1 MDASSHPSTPVPL
14 SPSGRR
20 ALGAV
25 MLGTATALPPFAC
38 SLLVDVLDA
47 SSWAVP
53 ATAGTTPAEAR
64 AVLGALWGHDADVTA

>member
-1 MDASSHPSTPVPL
+1 
-14 SPSGRR
+14 
-20 ALGAV
+20 
-25 MLGTATALPPFAC
+25 MLGTATALPLFAC

-53 ATAGTTPAEAR
+53 ARAPPRRSR